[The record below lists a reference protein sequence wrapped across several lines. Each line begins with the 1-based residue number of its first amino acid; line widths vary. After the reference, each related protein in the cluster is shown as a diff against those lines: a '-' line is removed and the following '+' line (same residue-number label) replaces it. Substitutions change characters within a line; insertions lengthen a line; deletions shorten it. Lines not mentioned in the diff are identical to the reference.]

1 MIPELGPALLALG
14 IPLTAFALFG
24 NGSPLARV
32 IGSATG
38 IVLALRYLAWRWAT
52 PLPDGGLGQQLWAGA
67 FLGVETLATLS
78 GAMVLL
84 FMARHQDR
92 SAESDAFAH
101 LALSEAPTDVFICT
115 YNEGPE
121 ILERTIVGATRIAH
135 PDLRVWVL
143 DDGARDWVQ
152 RLAAELGALY
162 VRRVKGKHAKA
173 GNVNNGL
180 EHALRIGRRPEF
192 MLLIDADF
200 VPGRNILKR
209 VLPLFHASD
218 VGIVQTPQHFFNPD
232 PVQANLLASRS
243 WPDEQRFF
251 FNVLL
256 PCKDAWGAAFC
267 CGTSAVFRVAALEQ
281 AGGMAVET
289 VTEDMLTSFKLGEY
303 GWRTIFL
310 NERLSLGLAPE
321 GLSEYISQRARWC
334 LGTIQQI
341 YTRWGFF
348 GRGRVTL
355 INRIS
360 CWDAVM
366 YWSVSFLFRWFAL
379 AAPALYW
386 WCGIATFNAT
396 PGDLLLYL
404 APSLLASMAFMG
416 VLSGNRVSPILTDVS
431 QLLCS
436 LAVLRSVAQALV
448 KPFGHAFKVTAK
460 GLSTDRVVVQWK
472 VLWPFAALAA
482 LTGLGMLWNA
492 GAWGNGRGG
501 AGYVLNI
508 GWSLLN
514 VATLGI
520 AIAACVELPRPRRE
534 ERFLTDEAA
543 VLRLE
548 DGTTLRCRVRDM
560 AVTGARILCDWQPE
574 RSERAELVLDAP
586 PLVVPI
592 EAIRAGQGAV
602 SGRFIADT
610 WLRRELIARLYTGD
624 YTNDVQQVRLARTL
638 WAAMRRMFG

>member
-1 MIPELGPALLALG
+1 MHELGPVLLALG
-14 IPLTAFALFG
+14 IPLSVFALLG
-24 NGSPLARV
+24 PQAPLARIIASV
-32 IGSATG
+32 CCVGF
-38 IVLALRYLAWRWAT
+38 ALRYLAWRWSV
-52 PLPDGGLGQQLWAGA
+52 PLPSGGLAQQLWAWS
-67 FLGVETLATLS
+67 FLLVETLATIS
-78 GAMVLL
+78 GAMVVA
-84 FMARHQDR
+84 FMSRSLDR
-92 SAESDAFAH
+92 SAEADAFSTM
-101 LALSEAPTDVFICT
+101 ALVEAPTDVFICT

-121 ILERTIVGATRIAH
+121 ILERTIIGATRIHH

-143 DDGARDWVQ
+143 DDGARPWVQ
-152 RLAAELGALY
+152 DMAEELGALY
-162 VRRVKGKHAKA
+162 VSRVKGKHAKA

-180 EHALRIGRRPEF
+180 QYALKIGRRPEF

-200 VPGRNILKR
+200 VPGQMILKR
-209 VLPLFHASD
+209 TLPLFHAAD

-232 PVQANLLASRS
+232 PVQANLLATRS

-348 GRGRVTL
+348 GRGRISL

-360 CWDAVM
+360 CLDSVM
-366 YWSVSFLFRWFAL
+366 YWSVSFQFRWFAL
-379 AAPALYW
+379 LAPLLYW
-386 WCGIATFNAT
+386 WFGISTFAAT
-396 PGDLLLYL
+396 PGELLWWL
-404 APSLLASMAFMG
+404 APSVLASMTFMA
-416 VLSGNRVSPILTDVS
+416 VTAGNRVMPVLTDVS

-436 LAVLRSVAQALV
+436 TAVLASVAHALV
-448 KPFGHAFKVTAK
+448 RPFGHAFKVTAK
-460 GLSTDRVVVQWK
+460 GLSTDRVVVQWR
-472 VLWPFAALAA
+472 VLAPFAVLAV
-482 LTGLGMLWNA
+482 LTAAGMLWNT
-492 GAWGNGRGG
+492 GSWGNGRGN

-508 GWSLLN
+508 AWSLLN
-514 VATLGI
+514 VVTLCI

-534 ERFLTDEAA
+534 ERFIIDEVAL
-543 VLRLE
+543 LRLP
-548 DGTTLRCRVRDM
+548 DGTAQWCRVLDM
-560 AVTGARILCDWQPE
+560 AVTGARLEGDWVPQPGD
-574 RSERAELVLDAP
+574 RADLLLDAP
-586 PLVVPI
+586 ALVVPF
-592 EAIRAGQGAV
+592 EAIRATDGTVA
-602 SGRFIADT
+602 GRFIADA

-624 YTNDVQQVRLARTL
+624 YTNDVQQVQLGRTL
-638 WAAMRRMFG
+638 LAAMKRLFS

>member
-1 MIPELGPALLALG
+1 MHDLGPALLAFG
-14 IPLTAFALFG
+14 IPLTAFALLG
-24 NGSPLARV
+24 PASPLARL
-32 IGSATG
+32 IGSACG
-38 IVLALRYLAWRWAT
+38 IVFALRYVAWRWSV
-52 PLPDGGLGQQLWAGA
+52 PLPDGALVQVGWAWA
-67 FLGVETLATLS
+67 FLVVETLASIS
-78 GAMVLL
+78 GAMVLM
-84 FMARHQDR
+84 FMARHRDR
-92 SAESDAFAH
+92 SAEADAFSNTR
-101 LALSEAPTDVFICT
+101 LVEAPTDVFICT

-121 ILERTIVGATRIAH
+121 ILERTIIGASRINH

-143 DDGARDWVQ
+143 DDGARPWVEE
-152 RLAAELGALY
+152 LANELGALY
-162 VRRVKGKHAKA
+162 VCRVKGKHAKA

-180 EHALRIGRRPEF
+180 AHALKIGRRPEF

-200 VPGRNILKR
+200 VPGRAILKR
-209 VLPLFHASD
+209 TLPLFHAAD

-251 FNVLL
+251 FNVLM

-267 CGTSAVFRVAALEQ
+267 CGTSAVFRVAALEA

-348 GRGRVTL
+348 GRGRVSL

-379 AAPALYW
+379 VAPVLFWWFGISTFAASPAELLYWMAPAV
-386 WCGIATFNAT
+386 F
-396 PGDLLLYL
+396 
-404 APSLLASMAFMG
+404 ASGCFMA
-416 VLSGNRVSPILTDVS
+416 VQSGNRVSPILTDVS
-431 QLLCS
+431 QLLAS
-436 LAVLRSVAQALV
+436 AAVLRSVAQALV

-460 GLSTDRVVVQWK
+460 GLSTDRVVVQWR
-472 VLWPFAALAA
+472 VLAPFATLAA
-482 LTGLGMLWNA
+482 LTAVGMLLNLS
-492 GAWGNGRGG
+492 AWGNGRGG

-508 GWSLLN
+508 CWSLLN
-514 VATLGI
+514 VALLGI
-520 AIAACVELPRPRRE
+520 ACAACVELPRPRRE
-534 ERFLTDEAA
+534 ERFNTDEAA
-543 VLRLE
+543 LLRLE
-548 DGTTLRCRVRDM
+548 DGSAQWCRVADM
-560 AVTGARILCDWQPE
+560 AVTGARLACDWQPE
-574 RSERAELVLDAP
+574 PGMRAELVLDAP
-586 PLVVPI
+586 ALVVPF
-592 EAIRAGQGAV
+592 EAIRAVDGAV
-602 SGRFIADT
+602 SGRFIADA
-610 WLRRELIARLYTGD
+610 WMRRELIARLYTGD
-624 YTNDVQQVRLARTL
+624 YTNDVQQVQLGRTL
-638 WAAMRRMFG
+638 VAAMRKLFG

>member
-1 MIPELGPALLALG
+1 MHDFGPLLLALG
-14 IPLTAFALFG
+14 IPLTAFALLG
-24 NGSPLARV
+24 VGSPLARV
-32 IGSATG
+32 VGSACG
-38 IVLALRYLAWRWAT
+38 VVFALRYLAWRWSV
-52 PLPDGGLGQQLWAGA
+52 PLPEGGAVQQGWAWT
-67 FLGVETLATLS
+67 FLVVESFATVS
-78 GAMVLL
+78 GAMVLV
-84 FMARHQDR
+84 FMGRTLDR
-92 SAESDAFAH
+92 SPEVDAFSH
-101 LALSEAPTDVFICT
+101 LALVEAPTDVFICT

-121 ILERTIVGATRIAH
+121 ILERTIIGATRIAH
-135 PDLRVWVL
+135 ADLRVWVL
-143 DDGARDWVQ
+143 DDGARPWVED
-152 RLAAELGALY
+152 LANELGALY
-162 VRRVKGKHAKA
+162 VCRVKGKHAKA

-180 EHALRIGRRPEF
+180 AHALKIGRRPEF

-209 VLPLFHASD
+209 TLPLFHSAD

-232 PVQANLLASRS
+232 PVQANLLASRT

-289 VTEDMLTSFKLGEY
+289 VTEDMLTSFKLGEF

-341 YTRWGFF
+341 YTRWGFA
-348 GRGRVTL
+348 GRGKVSL

-379 AAPALYW
+379 AAPVIYW
-386 WCGIATFNAT
+386 WFGISTFAAT
-396 PGDLLLYL
+396 PGELLFYL
-404 APSLLASMAFMG
+404 APSILAGMVFMAT
-416 VLSGNRVSPILTDVS
+416 LAGNRVSPILTDVS

-436 LAVLRSVAQALV
+436 VAVLGSVAHALV

-460 GLSTDRVVVQWK
+460 GRSTDQVVIQWRV
-472 VLWPFAALAA
+472 LAPFAVLAA
-482 LTGLGMLWNA
+482 LTAGGMLLNL
-492 GAWGNGRGG
+492 GNWGNGRGG

-508 GWSLLN
+508 TWSLLN
-514 VATLGI
+514 VVLLCTVV
-520 AIAACVELPRPRRE
+520 AACVELPRPRRE
-534 ERFLTDEAA
+534 ERFSVDETAM
-543 VLRLE
+543 LRLA
-548 DGTTLRCRVRDM
+548 DGEAMWCRVADM
-560 AVTGARILCDWQPE
+560 AVTGARIECDWPADAGD
-574 RSERAELVLDAP
+574 RAELVLDAP

-592 EAIRAGQGAV
+592 EVIRCRDGVIA
-602 SGRFIADT
+602 GRFIADA

-624 YTNDVQQVRLARTL
+624 YTNDVKQVQLGRTL
-638 WAAMRRMFG
+638 LSAVKRILG

>member
-1 MIPELGPALLALG
+1 MHELAPLLLALG
-14 IPLTAFALFG
+14 IPLTAFALLG
-24 NGSPLARV
+24 NASPLARIV
-32 IGSATG
+32 ASASG
-38 IVLALRYLAWRWAT
+38 VVFALRYLVWRWSV
-52 PLPDGGLGQQLWAGA
+52 PLPDGSTLQYAWAMT
-67 FLGVETLATLS
+67 FLVVESFATVS
-78 GAMVLL
+78 GAMVLV
-84 FMARHQDR
+84 FMARTLDR
-92 SAESDAFAH
+92 SAEVDAFSH
-101 LALSEAPTDVFICT
+101 LDLVDAPTDVFICT

-121 ILERTIVGATRIAH
+121 ILERTIIGATRIAH
-135 PDLRVWVL
+135 KDLRVWVL
-143 DDGARDWVQ
+143 DDGARPWVEE
-152 RLAAELGALY
+152 LADELGALY
-162 VRRVKGKHAKA
+162 VKRVKGKHAKA

-180 EHALRIGRRPEF
+180 AHALKIGRRPQF

-209 VLPLFHASD
+209 TLPLFHAAD

-232 PVQANLLASRS
+232 PVQANLLASRT

-289 VTEDMLTSFKLGEY
+289 VTEDMLTSFKLGEF

-341 YTRWGFF
+341 YTRWGFA
-348 GRGRVTL
+348 GVGKVTL

-379 AAPALYW
+379 SAPIIYW
-386 WCGIATFNAT
+386 WFGISTFAAS
-396 PGDLLLYL
+396 PGELLYYL
-404 APSLLASMAFMG
+404 APSIFAGMVFMAMLA
-416 VLSGNRVSPILTDVS
+416 GNRVSPILTDVS

-436 LAVLRSVAQALV
+436 VAVLRSVAHALV

-460 GLSTDRVVVQWK
+460 GRSTDQVVIQWRV
-472 VLWPFAALAA
+472 LAPFAVMAA
-482 LTGLGMLWNA
+482 LTAGGMLLNL
-492 GAWGNGRGG
+492 GNWGNGRGG

-508 GWSLLN
+508 TWSLLN
-514 VATLGI
+514 VVLLCTVVM
-520 AIAACVELPRPRRE
+520 ACVELPRPRRE
-534 ERFLTDEAA
+534 ERFAVDETAM
-543 VLRLE
+543 LRLP
-548 DGTTLRCRVRDM
+548 DGTAMWCRVADM
-560 AVTGARILCDWQPE
+560 AVTGARLECDWPAAAGD
-574 RSERAELVLDAP
+574 RAELVLDAP
-586 PLVVPI
+586 ALVVPI
-592 EAIRAGQGAV
+592 EVIRARDGGV
-602 SGRFIADT
+602 SGRFIADA

-624 YTNDVQQVRLARTL
+624 YTNDVKQVQLGRTL
-638 WAAMRRMFG
+638 LTAMKRMLG